1 MSTTPD
7 ALPAEAPAPRLC
19 HLIKISTFDGYGF
32 NLHAE
37 KSRPG
42 QFIGKVDSG
51 SPAELAGM
59 LEGDRIVEVNGVN
72 IASESHKQVVE
83 RIRAVPNETRLL
95 VVDSATDAWYTE
107 HKLVPRSTQDNVRYI
122 RTPTTGDDSDDVVDG
137 GVQPQANG
145 HHAASET
152 ATEEQQPSASLPSAK
167 DEPEE
172 PEKTLTADG
181 EAAAEAD
188 LPDDAPQPRLCHMTK
203 WRDFEGYGFNLHA
216 EKDRRGQYVGK
227 IDEGS
232 PAEYAGLRE
241 GDRIVEVNGV
251 NVQQEAHRDIVERIR
266 AVPDETRLLVLTAD
280 GEQWYRD
287 RDIQVHGNQANVLRL
302 RNPELNPATNGESR
316 GDGAMAAAADGS
328 ECSQEDEAAQSA
340 PTPVLRRQSDLDGKE
355 DTEEEESRSS
365 ESEPVPAK
373 TEVGGTNG
381 GSYYDLFPAR
391 EEPNGTGDKAAEGPV
406 TGLTQ
411 VDSGSES
418 KPAPGTEPAPA
429 EPANAMSNGS
439 LNMLNMSA
447 SEMRQL
453 LAQRKKHDP
462 KKIQMDLKKKY
473 ELIEQM

>member
-172 PEKTLTADG
+172 PEKTSTADG
-181 EAAAEAD
+181 EAAEAD

-287 RDIQVHGNQANVLRL
+287 RDIQVHGDQANVLRL

-373 TEVGGTNG
+373 TEV
-381 GSYYDLFPAR
+381 SAR

-411 VDSGSES
+411 VDSGSKS

>member
-7 ALPAEAPAPRLC
+7 LLPAEAPAPRLC
-19 HLIKISTFDGYGF
+19 HLIKIPTFDGYGF

-95 VVDSATDAWYTE
+95 VVDSVTDAWYTE

-122 RTPTTGDDSDDVVDG
+122 RTPTGDDDVDG
-137 GVQPQANG
+137 GLQAPNG
-145 HHAASET
+145 HHTPQET
-152 ATEEQQPSASLPSAK
+152 AAEEQQTASLPSAK
-167 DEPEE
+167 EEPEE
-172 PEKTLTADG
+172 PEKATVEGDV
-181 EAAAEAD
+181 AAAKAEAEM
-188 LPDDAPQPRLCHMTK
+188 LPEDAPQPRLCHMTK

-227 IDEGS
+227 IDAGS

-266 AVPDETRLLVLTAD
+266 AVPDETRLLVLTAE

-287 RDIQVHGNQANVLRL
+287 RDIEVRGDQANVLRL
-302 RNPELNPATNGESR
+302 RNPELNPATSGEGQ
-316 GDGAMAAAADGS
+316 GDGAVAAVADGS
-328 ECSQEDEAAQSA
+328 EGSQEDEAAQSA
-340 PTPVLRRQSDLDGKE
+340 PTPVLRRQSGLEGKE
-355 DTEEEESRSS
+355 DAEEEESRSS
-365 ESEPVPAK
+365 EPEPVPAK
-373 TEVGGTNG
+373 AEV
-381 GSYYDLFPAR
+381 SAR
-391 EEPNGTGDKAAEGPV
+391 EEANGAGDKLTESLV
-406 TGLTQ
+406 TGTNQ
-411 VDSGSES
+411 IDSSPEA
-418 KPAPGTEPAPA
+418 KVAPPTEPAPS
-429 EPANAMSNGS
+429 EPANATSNGS

>member
-7 ALPAEAPAPRLC
+7 LLPAEAPAPRLC
-19 HLIKISTFDGYGF
+19 HLIKIPTFDGYGF

-83 RIRAVPNETRLL
+83 RIRAVPDETRLL

-122 RTPTTGDDSDDVVDG
+122 RTPTGDSDKSS
-137 GVQPQANG
+137 PTPPNG
-145 HHAASET
+145 HASQE
-152 ATEEQQPSASLPSAK
+152 AVTEQTSLPSTQ

-172 PEKTLTADG
+172 PKK
-181 EAAAEAD
+181 AEASSESAE
-188 LPDDAPQPRLCHMTK
+188 LPPDAPAPRLCHMTK
-203 WRDFEGYGFNLHA
+203 WCDFEGYGFNLHA

-227 IDEGS
+227 IDAGS

-266 AVPDETRLLVLTAD
+266 AVPDETRLLVLTAE

-287 RDIQVHGNQANVLRL
+287 RDIEVRGDQANVVRL
-302 RNPELNPATNGESR
+302 RNPSLNPATSGGQGDNGS
-316 GDGAMAAAADGS
+316 DGFAAGASAEAGS
-328 ECSQEDEAAQSA
+328 EGSQEDDAAQSA
-340 PTPVLRRQSDLDGKE
+340 PTPVLRRQSGLEGKVDADEE
-355 DTEEEESRSS
+355 DSRPV
-365 ESEPVPAK
+365 EPEPTPAK
-373 TEVGGTNG
+373 KEEAT
-381 GSYYDLFPAR
+381 R
-391 EEPNGTGDKAAEGPV
+391 EEPDGAGDLAENQVTETNRAEESLAA
-406 TGLTQ
+406 
-411 VDSGSES
+411 
-418 KPAPGTEPAPA
+418 KPAAPTESAPPEA
-429 EPANAMSNGS
+429 TNATSNGS

>member
-1 MSTTPD
+1 MRTRSHYREIRNNRAAFVSAALRTASDAPSSRASVSLIRVSILTWSGTPSVRIYCPFRGSVPTVYHSTWECSAPQGVPAIPNPTSSSWES
-7 ALPAEAPAPRLC
+7 ALLSLR
-19 HLIKISTFDGYGF
+19 
-32 NLHAE
+32 
-37 KSRPG
+37 R
-42 QFIGKVDSG
+42 Q
-51 SPAELAGM
+51 
-59 LEGDRIVEVNGVN
+59 
-72 IASESHKQVVE
+72 
-83 RIRAVPNETRLL
+83 
-95 VVDSATDAWYTE
+95 
-107 HKLVPRSTQDNVRYI
+107 
-122 RTPTTGDDSDDVVDG
+122 
-137 GVQPQANG
+137 
-145 HHAASET
+145 
-152 ATEEQQPSASLPSAK
+152 EQQ

-181 EAAAEAD
+181 EAAAD

-373 TEVGGTNG
+373 TEV
-381 GSYYDLFPAR
+381 SAR

>member
-83 RIRAVPNETRLL
+83 RIRAVPDETRLL

-172 PEKTLTADG
+172 PKKTLTADA
-181 EAAAEAD
+181 EAVAEAD

-373 TEVGGTNG
+373 TEV
-381 GSYYDLFPAR
+381 SAR

>member
-181 EAAAEAD
+181 EAAAD

-373 TEVGGTNG
+373 TEV
-381 GSYYDLFPAR
+381 SAR

>member
-7 ALPAEAPAPRLC
+7 LLPAEAPAPRLC
-19 HLIKISTFDGYGF
+19 HLVKIPTFDGYGF

-83 RIRAVPNETRLL
+83 RIRAVPDETRLL
-95 VVDSATDAWYTE
+95 VVDSAADAWYRE

-122 RTPTTGDDSDDVVDG
+122 RTPTGDDQ
-137 GVQPQANG
+137 QPPNG
-145 HHAASET
+145 HAHDDRE
-152 ATEEQQPSASLPSAK
+152 ATEENASPPSPAQDKP
-167 DEPEE
+167 DEP
-172 PEKTLTADG
+172 TAVEAPTSAPNEGAVDG
-181 EAAAEAD
+181 E
-188 LPDDAPQPRLCHMTK
+188 LPADAPEPRLCHMTK
-203 WRDFEGYGFNLHA
+203 WSDFEGYGFNLHA

-227 IDEGS
+227 IDAGS
-232 PAEYAGLRE
+232 PAEHAGLRE

-251 NVQQEAHRDIVERIR
+251 NVQNEAHRDIVERIR

-287 RDIQVHGNQANVLRL
+287 RGIEVRGDSANVLRL
-302 RNPELNPATNGESR
+302 RNPPLNPATIGQQQGSE
-316 GDGAMAAAADGS
+316 DGASGGAGGDDERHS
-328 ECSQEDEAAQSA
+328 RKDEDEEEAAQLA
-340 PTPVLRRQSDLDGKE
+340 PTPILRRQSGLEGKE
-355 DTEEEESRSS
+355 DADEDESRSP
-365 ESEPVPAK
+365 EPEAAPAK
-373 TEVGGTNG
+373 TEE
-381 GSYYDLFPAR
+381 PPR
-391 EEPNGTGDKAAEGPV
+391 EVKTPEAAPEVVDSHAAESPRAEESPV
-406 TGLTQ
+406 A
-411 VDSGSES
+411 S
-418 KPAPGTEPAPA
+418 KPVAMPAPSEPASA
-429 EPANAMSNGS
+429 TSNGS
-439 LNMLNMSA
+439 LNLNMSA

>member
-7 ALPAEAPAPRLC
+7 LLPAEAPAPRLC
-19 HLIKISTFDGYGF
+19 HLIKIPTFDGYGF

-72 IASESHKQVVE
+72 IASESHRQVVE

-107 HKLVPRSTQDNVRYI
+107 HKLVPRSTQDNVHYI
-122 RTPTTGDDSDDVVDG
+122 RTPTTGDDDAVVDG
-137 GVQPQANG
+137 GPPANG
-145 HHAASET
+145 HHAET
-152 ATEEQQPSASLPSAK
+152 AAEEPSSASLPSAK
-167 DEPEE
+167 EEPEE
-172 PEKTLTADG
+172 PKKAAADGDADG
-181 EAAAEAD
+181 E
-188 LPDDAPQPRLCHMTK
+188 LPEDAPQPRLCHMTK

-232 PAEYAGLRE
+232 PAEHAGLRE

-266 AVPDETRLLVLTAD
+266 AVPDETRLLVLTAE

-287 RDIQVHGNQANVLRL
+287 RGIQVRGDQANVLRL
-302 RNPELNPATNGESR
+302 RNPELNPATSGEGR
-316 GDGAMAAAADGS
+316 GAVAADGS

-340 PTPVLRRQSDLDGKE
+340 PTPVLRRQSGLEGKE

-365 ESEPVPAK
+365 EPEPVAAK
-373 TEVGGTNG
+373 AEV
-381 GSYYDLFPAR
+381 PAR
-391 EEPNGTGDKAAEGPV
+391 EESNGTGDKVTEGLV
-406 TGLTQ
+406 TGTGQ
-411 VDSGSES
+411 ADSSPEA
-418 KPAPGTEPAPA
+418 KPTAATEAAPS
-429 EPANAMSNGS
+429 EPANATSNGS

>member
-7 ALPAEAPAPRLC
+7 LLPAEAPAPRLC
-19 HLIKISTFDGYGF
+19 HLIKIPTFDGYGF

-72 IASESHKQVVE
+72 IASESHRQVVE

-122 RTPTTGDDSDDVVDG
+122 RTPTTGDDDAVVDG
-137 GVQPQANG
+137 GAPANG
-145 HHAASET
+145 HHAET
-152 ATEEQQPSASLPSAK
+152 AAEEPQSASLPSAK
-167 DEPEE
+167 EEPEE
-172 PEKTLTADG
+172 PKKAAADGDADG
-181 EAAAEAD
+181 E
-188 LPDDAPQPRLCHMTK
+188 LPEDAPQPRLCHMTK

-232 PAEYAGLRE
+232 PAEHAGLRE

-266 AVPDETRLLVLTAD
+266 AVPDETRLLVLTAE

-287 RDIQVHGNQANVLRL
+287 RGIQVRGDQANVLRL
-302 RNPELNPATNGESR
+302 RNPELNPATNGEGR
-316 GDGAMAAAADGS
+316 GAVAADGS

-340 PTPVLRRQSDLDGKE
+340 PTPVLRRQSGLEGKE

-365 ESEPVPAK
+365 EPEPVVVKA
-373 TEVGGTNG
+373 EV
-381 GSYYDLFPAR
+381 PAR
-391 EEPNGTGDKAAEGPV
+391 EESNGTGDKVAEGLV
-406 TGLTQ
+406 TGQ
-411 VDSGSES
+411 ADSSPEA
-418 KPAPGTEPAPA
+418 KPTAATEATPS
-429 EPANAMSNGS
+429 EPANATSNGS

>member
-7 ALPAEAPAPRLC
+7 LLPAEAPAPRLC
-19 HLIKISTFDGYGF
+19 HLIKIPTFDGYGF

-72 IASESHKQVVE
+72 IASESHRQVVE

-122 RTPTTGDDSDDVVDG
+122 RTPTTGDDDAVVDG
-137 GVQPQANG
+137 GAPANG
-145 HHAASET
+145 HHAET
-152 ATEEQQPSASLPSAK
+152 AAEEPQSASLPSAK
-167 DEPEE
+167 EEPEE
-172 PEKTLTADG
+172 PKKAAADDDADG
-181 EAAAEAD
+181 E
-188 LPDDAPQPRLCHMTK
+188 LPEDAPQPRLCHMTK

-232 PAEYAGLRE
+232 PAEHAGLRE

-266 AVPDETRLLVLTAD
+266 AVPDETRLLVLTAE

-287 RDIQVHGNQANVLRL
+287 RGIQVRGDQANVLRL
-302 RNPELNPATNGESR
+302 RNPELNPATNGEGR
-316 GDGAMAAAADGS
+316 GAVAADGS

-340 PTPVLRRQSDLDGKE
+340 PTPVLRRQSGLEGKE

-365 ESEPVPAK
+365 EPEPVAAK
-373 TEVGGTNG
+373 AEA
-381 GSYYDLFPAR
+381 PAR
-391 EEPNGTGDKAAEGPV
+391 EESNGTGDKVAEGLV
-406 TGLTQ
+406 TGTGQ
-411 VDSGSES
+411 ADSSPEA
-418 KPAPGTEPAPA
+418 KPKAATEAAPS
-429 EPANAMSNGS
+429 EPANATSNGS

>member
-7 ALPAEAPAPRLC
+7 LLPAEAPAPRLC
-19 HLIKISTFDGYGF
+19 HLIKIPTFDGYGF

-107 HKLVPRSTQDNVRYI
+107 HKLVPRSTQDNVHYI
-122 RTPTTGDDSDDVVDG
+122 RTPTTGDDGDDVVDG
-137 GVQPQANG
+137 GVQPPANG
-145 HHAASET
+145 HHAAPET
-152 ATEEQQPSASLPSAK
+152 ATEEQQSASLPSAK

-172 PEKTLTADG
+172 PKKATADG
-181 EAAAEAD
+181 DAAAEAE

-287 RDIQVHGNQANVLRL
+287 RGIQVHGNQANVLRL
-302 RNPELNPATNGESR
+302 RNPELNPATNGEGR

-340 PTPVLRRQSDLDGKE
+340 PTPVLRRQSGLEGKE

-365 ESEPVPAK
+365 EPEPVLPAK
-373 TEVGGTNG
+373 TEV
-381 GSYYDLFPAR
+381 SAR
-391 EEPNGTGDKAAEGPV
+391 EEPNGTGDKAAESPV
-406 TGLTQ
+406 TGSSQ
-411 VDSGSES
+411 VDSSSEA
-418 KPAPGTEPAPA
+418 KPAPSTEPAPS
-429 EPANAMSNGS
+429 EPANATSNGS